1 MVGDQ
6 RRYVAFGLGGGR
18 FERENMFERYT
29 EKARRVIFF
38 ARYEASQFGSPY
50 IETEHLLLGLLR
62 EDKALT
68 NRFLRSHASVES
80 IRKQVEGHTTIR
92 EKVSTSVDLPLSN
105 ECKRVLA
112 YAAEEAERLSHR
124 HIGTEH
130 LLLGLLREEK
140 CFAAEFLHDRG
151 LRLSAGGEELAG
163 TAQEKAQPQRQRESS
178 LLAEFSRDLTQAAQD
193 TQLDPLVGRDGEVD
207 RVIQILCRRTKNNP
221 VLIGE
226 PGVGKTAIVEGLAQ
240 RIADGEV
247 PSFLAD
253 KRILAL
259 PLSLIVAGTKY
270 RGQFEERLKT
280 IMKELMESQNSIIFI
295 DELHTL
301 VGAGSAEGSL
311 DGAHILKP
319 ALSRGEIQCI
329 GATTPAEYR
338 KSIEKDRS
346 LERRFQAVK
355 VPPPNEV
362 DAIKILFGIK
372 ERYEKFHAVTY
383 TDEAINFS
391 VSHSNRYIPD
401 RFLPDKAIDL
411 IDEAGARVKLR
422 QTTLPEELTEVQK
435 RIKFI
440 VHRMENAIANHEFEK
455 ARFYSDEE
463 RKERENLRALREKYH
478 PDESSTGVVG
488 REDIEDVVSRWTGV
502 PITSIKEEE
511 TQKLLRIEE
520 ELHKRIISQD
530 KAISARARAI
540 RRSRAGLKSPNR
552 PIGSFLFLGPT
563 GVGKTEVA
571 RTLAQFMFGSEKA
584 LVRFD
589 MSEFMEKHSVSK
601 LIGSP
606 PGYVGYEEGG
616 QLTERVKR
624 APYSVVLLDEIEKA
638 HPDVFNILLQVFE
651 DGQLTDGLGNTVDF
665 KNVILI
671 MTSNIGARHLMKREG
686 LGFQSSKEDMVS
698 EKVEDLVKGEVKR
711 TFNPEFLNRVD
722 EIILFMALSETDL
735 IQILELMVSQLNQ
748 NLAQRSITVTVADE
762 AKKWILNQTL
772 TDRSYGARPLRR
784 ALQKYIEDP
793 LSEALIQGTITT
805 RPAFIEVFLEDNK
818 LYYRPVDAE
827 KAEGVLLYES

>member
-1 MVGDQ
+1 
-6 RRYVAFGLGGGR
+6 
-18 FERENMFERYT
+18 MFERYT

-80 IRKQVEGHTTIR
+80 IRKQIEGHTTIR

-112 YAAEEAERLSHR
+112 YAAEEAERLSHK

-140 CFAAEFLHDRG
+140 CFAAEILTERG
-151 LRLSAGGEELAG
+151 LRLPMIREELQK
-163 TAQEKAQPQRQRESS
+163 TTQEKAPQQQSGKQRAEQSM
-178 LLAEFSRDLTQAAQD
+178 LAEFSRDLTQSAMDQ
-193 TQLDPLVGRDGEVD
+193 QLDPLVGRDNEVD

-240 RIADGEV
+240 KIAEGEV

-253 KRILAL
+253 KRVLAL
-259 PLSLIVAGTKY
+259 DLSLIVAGTKY

-280 IMKELMESQNSIIFI
+280 IMKELMENQNSIVFI

-311 DGAHILKP
+311 DAANILKP

-355 VPPPNEV
+355 VPPPNEE
-362 DAIKILFGIK
+362 DAIKIIMGIK
-372 ERYEKFHAVTY
+372 DKYEKFHAVSY

-391 VSHSNRYIPD
+391 VSHSSRYIPD

-422 QTTLPEELTEVQK
+422 QTSLPEELTEVQK

-463 RKERENLRALREKYH
+463 RKERENLRTLRDKYH
-478 PDESSTGVVG
+478 LDDSSAGIVT

-511 TQKLLRIEE
+511 TAKLLRVEE
-520 ELHKRIISQD
+520 ELHKRVISQE
-530 KAISARARAI
+530 KAISALARAI
-540 RRSRAGLKSPNR
+540 RRSRAGLKSPAR

-563 GVGKTEVA
+563 GVGKTEMA
-571 RTLAQFMFGSEKA
+571 RTLAQFLFGSEKS
-584 LVRFD
+584 LIRFD

-624 APYSVVLLDEIEKA
+624 SPYSVVLLDEIEKA
-638 HPDVFNILLQVFE
+638 HPDVFNLLLQVFE

-665 KNVILI
+665 KNTIIV
-671 MTSNIGARHLMKREG
+671 MTSNIGAKHLQKREG
-686 LGFQSSKEDMVS
+686 LGFQSGKEEMILDKM
-698 EKVEDLVKGEVKR
+698 EELVKGEVKR
-711 TFNPEFLNRVD
+711 TFNPEFLNRLD
-722 EIILFMALSETDL
+722 EIIIFTSLTNSDL
-735 IQILELMVSQLNQ
+735 MQIMELLVQQMNT
-748 NLAQRSITVTVADE
+748 NLAHKSITLSVTDE
-762 AKKWILNQTL
+762 AKQWILEKTAS
-772 TDRSYGARPLRR
+772 DRTYGARPLRR
-784 ALQKYIEDP
+784 ALQRYVEDP
-793 LSEALIQGTITT
+793 LSEALIAGGITQ
-805 RPAFIEVFLEDNK
+805 RPAFLEVYLDNNQ
-818 LYYRPVDAE
+818 LFYRPISEDGEDKVAGL
-827 KAEGVLLYES
+827 ALSTV